1 MRRGWKSFA
10 ASSTG
15 RSSSPRRW
23 LPCCPSAKSCCSGV
37 TCSRTSTSR
46 SPSTVL
52 ATSRR
57 AKRPPS
63 ETRSSLAQALLLVA
77 RERREQIADDAARTG
92 LDLDGDGHPG
102 REIDRLA
109 FDLHP
114 GPVERHARGV
124 GQILAL
130 RFAAA
135 CFGALRLVA
144 RLVLRLV
151 VRDGVR
157 GDGEDLAL
165 EQAVTREIERI
176 DLDRRVLADFD
187 EADVAIG

>member
-1 MRRGWKSFA
+1 MRRGWKSLA
-10 ASSTG
+10 PSSTG
-15 RSSSPRRW
+15 RSPSPRRW
-23 LPCCPSAKSCCSGV
+23 PRCCPNAKSCCSGII
-37 TCSRTSTSR
+37 CSRTSTSR
-46 SPSTVL
+46 SPSTAS

-57 AKRPPS
+57 AKRRS
-63 ETRSSLAQALLLVA
+63 REARSSLAQALLFVA

-151 VRDGVR
+151 MRDGGP
-157 GDGEDLAL
+157 GDGEGLCP
-165 EQAVTREIERI
+165 EQARKR
-176 DLDRRVLADFD
+176 
-187 EADVAIG
+187 

>member
-15 RSSSPRRW
+15 RSSFPRRC
-23 LPCCPSAKSCCSGV
+23 LRCCPNATSCCSGA

-46 SPSTVL
+46 SPSTAS

-57 AKRPPS
+57 AKRRS
-63 ETRSSLAQALLLVA
+63 REARSSLAQGLLFVA

-144 RLVLRLV
+144 PLLLRLFL
-151 VRDGVR
+151 RGGVP
-157 GDGEDLAL
+157 GG
-165 EQAVTREIERI
+165 
-176 DLDRRVLADFD
+176 
-187 EADVAIG
+187 